1 MTLSTSEQIYRLS
14 QVLRCWLCGI
24 FISSGYFYS
33 ANAFCLEDRNSM
45 LTVSST
51 VGDLVKNP
59 SFSGFSERLLPKLTD
74 VIQSTL
80 SLDQVGKLMPYHSA
94 FNTEDMVGALNQ
106 LIALRQQGQRV
117 FHDYYSEP
125 ELNRSPDKRATGLVY
140 YKSKP
145 NAPFVIVVPG
155 GGFEYVGSLHE
166 GFPIAKAIGD
176 LGINAF
182 VLVYRTGQGNRVA
195 TEDLAHAVDYITE
208 HADEFE
214 VNKDHYAAW
223 GASAGARMVANIGSK
238 SPLAFGGRTN
248 QRPDCVVMLYTGHT
262 SYTPN
267 DPPTYAVV
275 GKRDWIA
282 SPAVMRTR
290 IDVLRAL
297 GIRAE
302 FHEYPNI
309 GHGFALGTG
318 TPAQGWLNE
327 ALDFCTSEFNRRHPA
342 WHL

>member
-1 MTLSTSEQIYRLS
+1 MTVSTNRQMYRLP
-14 QVLRCWLCGI
+14 QGLRYWFCGI

-33 ANAFCLEDRNSM
+33 VNAFGVEDRHSMFSVSNS
-45 LTVSST
+45 
-51 VGDLVKNP
+51 VGDLVEHP
-59 SFSGFSERLLPKLTD
+59 LLAGFSERLLPRLTD
-74 VIQSTL
+74 AKQRSL
-80 SLDQVGKLMPYHSA
+80 HLDQVGKLMPYHSA
-94 FNTEDMVGALNQ
+94 FNPEDMVGALNR
-106 LIALRQQGQRV
+106 LITLRQQGQRV
-117 FHDYYSEP
+117 FYDYYSEP
-125 ELNRSPDKRATGLVY
+125 ELNRSPDKRVTGLVY

-214 VNKDHYAAW
+214 VNKDHYAVW

-275 GKRDWIA
+275 GERDWIA
-282 SPAVMRTR
+282 SPDVMRTR
-290 IDVLRAL
+290 INVLRAL

-318 TPAQGWLNE
+318 TSAQGWLNE
-327 ALDFCTSEFNRRHPA
+327 ALDFCWSEFNGGQ
-342 WHL
+342 